1 VPPDTHEKNTKTTG
15 DEKAHR
21 RLDTAMRLEEMPLRL
36 SSDERDFEMDDEET
50 DYLLQPS
57 EDSIRQLTSRR
68 RRITDCS
75 KYLKN
80 CLCG

>member
-1 VPPDTHEKNTKTTG
+1 
-15 DEKAHR
+15 
-21 RLDTAMRLEEMPLRL
+21 MRLEEMPLRL
-36 SSDERDFEMDDEET
+36 SSDERDFEMDDDET

-68 RRITDCS
+68 RRIVNCS
-75 KYLKN
+75 KYLKS

>member
-1 VPPDTHEKNTKTTG
+1 
-15 DEKAHR
+15 
-21 RLDTAMRLEEMPLRL
+21 MRLEEMPLRL
-36 SSDERDFEMDDEET
+36 SSDERDFEMDDDET

-68 RRITDCS
+68 RRIADCS
-75 KYLKN
+75 KYLKS